1 MHYVSIL
8 SAIDIEKRDRALGD
22 LGKVRGKLK
31 DLQLSQTEMKLRLK
45 LQQEKIDRL
54 EGENKRLY
62 MHTDLQGP
70 YA

>member
-54 EGENKRLY
+54 EGENKGFCG
-62 MHTDLQGP
+62 D
-70 YA
+70 